1 MPVNIQYHCKLLF
14 LPLQERR
21 HEVKFRFL
29 DTINLALRVLS
40 DPVAPSQLE
49 DFSSKY
55 GATVTGSPP

>member
-29 DTINLALRVLS
+29 DTMLFVNLALRVLS

-49 DFSSKY
+49 DFLPSM
-55 GATVTGSPP
+55 VQL